1 MLKDNIIKILSEIR
15 PEFEFSENLNFIEQ
29 GMLDSFDIVSLVVEL
44 DSTFQI
50 SIKGTE
56 IIPENFSSVAK
67 IEDLLNKYGIQNN

>member
-1 MLKDNIIKILSEIR
+1 MLKDNIISILSEIR
-15 PEFEFSENLNFIEQ
+15 PEFEFSEDMNFIEQ
-29 GMLDSFDIVSLVVEL
+29 GMLDSFDIVSLVSEL

-67 IEDLLNKYGIQNN
+67 IQDLLNKYGIKE

>member
-15 PEFEFSENLNFIEQ
+15 PEFEFSENVNFIEQ
-29 GMLDSFDIVSLVVEL
+29 GMLDSFDIVSLVAEL

-67 IEDLLNKYGIQNN
+67 IEDLLNKYGIKE

>member
-1 MLKDNIIKILSEIR
+1 M
-15 PEFEFSENLNFIEQ
+15 NFIEQ
-29 GMLDSFDIVSLVVEL
+29 GMLDSFDIVSLVSEL

-67 IEDLLNKYGIQNN
+67 IQDLLNKYGIKE